1 MFEWNVEDL
10 MLLNQGR
17 GWLEFN
23 MRSIIKKIYN
33 CESDMTR
40 EEKIAFVDKMQ
51 DNKLSYIL
59 ALSEKFEKD
68 KEDMPTD
75 NCGNVKT
82 VSLKAWIKRN
92 DKRNLIDNSYQ
103 YGSIRFMGERN
114 IQYINRKG
122 GRYDIY
128 EDYVDEIF
136 HRQLKECE
144 NLEHKYFLEHDEY
157 SVLKQKFR
165 DRNYGT
171 TFGINIC
178 DCSDGNIFVYDTN
191 DSNKRRKITIEE
203 LKYLL
208 EKYEELDELV
218 RKITA
223 ETNIRY

>member
-1 MFEWNVEDL
+1 MFEWNVED
-10 MLLNQGR
+10 MKLLNQKSSVMIGK
-17 GWLEFN
+17 E
-23 MRSIIKKIYN
+23 KIYN
-33 CESDMTR
+33 CESDVKR
-40 EEKIAFVDKMQ
+40 EDKITFIDKMQ

-59 ALSEKFEKD
+59 SLAEKFEKD

-75 NCGNVKT
+75 NWGDVKT

-92 DKRNLIDNSYQ
+92 DERKLIDCSYQ
-103 YGSIRFMGERN
+103 YGSIRFMGGRN
-114 IQYINRKG
+114 IQSINRKG
-122 GRYDIY
+122 GYDTYDNYI
-128 EDYVDEIF
+128 DEIF

-144 NLEHKYFLEHDEY
+144 NLEHKYFLQHDEY
-157 SVLKQKFR
+157 SILKQKFR
-165 DRNYGT
+165 DRNFYT
-171 TFGINIC
+171 TFGVNIG
-178 DCSDGNIFVYDTN
+178 DCSDGNIFVYDSN

>member
-1 MFEWNVEDL
+1 MFEWKVEN
-10 MLLNQGR
+10 MTLLNQKG
-17 GWLEFN
+17 GT
-23 MRSIIKKIYN
+23 IINSELIYD
-33 CESDMTR
+33 CEYKTSR
-40 EEKIAFVDKMQ
+40 EDKIAFVDKIQ
-51 DNKLSYIL
+51 DNKLIYIL

-75 NCGNVKT
+75 NWGDVKT

-103 YGSIRFMGERN
+103 YGSIRFMGGRN

-122 GRYDIY
+122 AYDTY
-128 EDYVDEIF
+128 EDYVDEVF

-157 SVLKQKFR
+157 SILKQKFR

-171 TFGINIC
+171 TFGVNIGF
-178 DCSDGNIFVYDTN
+178 CSDGSIFVYDTN
-191 DSNKRRKITIEE
+191 DSSKRRDITIEE

>member
-1 MFEWNVEDL
+1 MFEWNVED
-10 MLLNQGR
+10 MKLLNQKS
-17 GWLEFN
+17 
-23 MRSIIKKIYN
+23 SIIIEKEKIYN
-33 CESDMTR
+33 CESDIAR
-40 EEKIAFVDKMQ
+40 EDKIAFVDKMQ

-59 ALSEKFEKD
+59 ALLEKLEKD

-75 NCGNVKT
+75 NRGDIKT

-103 YGSIRFMGERN
+103 YGNIRFMGGRN
-114 IQYINRKG
+114 IQCINRKG
-122 GRYDIY
+122 GYDTY

-157 SVLKQKFR
+157 SILKQKFR
-165 DRNYGT
+165 DRNYDT
-171 TFGINIC
+171 TFGVNIGI
-178 DCSDGNIFVYDTN
+178 CSNGSIFVHDVN
-191 DSNKRRKITIEE
+191 DSSKRRDITIEE

>member
-1 MFEWNVEDL
+1 MFKWNVEDL
-10 MLLNQGR
+10 KLLNQGS
-17 GWLEFN
+17 
-23 MRSIIKKIYN
+23 SIIIGKEKIYN
-33 CESDMTR
+33 CEHDITR
-40 EEKIAFVDKMQ
+40 EDKIAFVDKIQ

-75 NCGNVKT
+75 NWGNVKT

-103 YGSIRFMGERN
+103 YGSIYFMGGRN

-122 GRYDIY
+122 EYDTY
-128 EDYVDEIF
+128 EDYVDEVF

-144 NLEHKYFLEHDEY
+144 NLEHKYFLEHDKY
-157 SVLKQKFR
+157 SILKQKFR
-165 DRNYGT
+165 DRNRNYGT
-171 TFGINIC
+171 TFGVNIGF
-178 DCSDGNIFVYDTN
+178 CSDGSIFVYDTN
-191 DSNKRRKITIEE
+191 DSSKKRDITIEE

-218 RKITA
+218 RKITD
-223 ETNIRY
+223 ETNIKY